1 MIRSQSLYLCAK
13 FNPCLA
19 QDLVTSAILPSSPS
33 LPSISATSFLSYK
46 NNQVLSILKKKK
58 KKPFVPTLSSSSFPI
73 SFCLSPCF
81 LRVVSIQESIS
92 FSFLN
97 PFIQALLHHSTEN
110 DLTKAT
116 TDLLS
121 LSLAVILFSNSPHC
135 CTDS

>member
-1 MIRSQSLYLCAK
+1 MLSPI
-13 FNPCLA
+13 LA
-19 QDLVTSAILPSSPS
+19 QHGILLHLLFCPLLQASH
-33 LPSISATSFLSYK
+33 LSISATSFLSYK

-58 KKPFVPTLSSSSFPI
+58 PFVPTLSSSSFPT
-73 SFCLSPCF
+73 SFCLSPRF

-97 PFIQALLHHSTEN
+97 PFIQASLHHSTES

-121 LSLAVILFSNSPHC
+121 LSLAVILFPNSSHC
-135 CTDS
+135 YTDS